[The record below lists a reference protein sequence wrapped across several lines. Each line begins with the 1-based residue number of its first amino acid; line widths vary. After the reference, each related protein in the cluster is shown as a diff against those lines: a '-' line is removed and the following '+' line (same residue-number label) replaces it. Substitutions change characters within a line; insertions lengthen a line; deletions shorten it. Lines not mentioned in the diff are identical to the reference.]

1 MRKFLFA
8 GLLILFAFA
17 VPVAGHAQT
26 VSPAAKAKVA
36 AILAQYPQGGP
47 GLQAAIA
54 TAVEAD
60 PSLSAAVVA
69 AGGTATVVQQQAM
82 GVGLS
87 QAETALA
94 ASGTPAG
101 QAGAQ
106 QIQQALA
113 GAPAGMLVAFA
124 GNDPTAGSSPNG
136 GAGGGGGTNPTPSS
150 TCVSGSAAGGRC

>member
-17 VPVAGHAQT
+17 VPAVGHAQT
-26 VSPAAKAKVA
+26 VSPEAQAKVA

-47 GLQAAIA
+47 GLQAAITA
-54 TAVEAD
+54 AVEAD

-69 AGGTATVVQQQAM
+69 AAGTATVVQQQAM

-87 QAETALA
+87 QAASALA

-106 QIQQALA
+106 EIQQALA
-113 GAPAGMLVAFA
+113 GAPAPMLVASVS
-124 GNDPTAGSSPNG
+124 DPTAGSSP
-136 GAGGGGGTNPTPSS
+136 GGGIGGGSNNSTPSS
-150 TCVSGSAAGGRC
+150 TCVSGSVAGAHC

>member
-17 VPVAGHAQT
+17 VPAVGHAQT
-26 VSPAAKAKVA
+26 VSPEAQAKVA

-47 GLQAAIA
+47 GLQAAITA
-54 TAVEAD
+54 AVEAD

-69 AGGTATVVQQQAM
+69 ASSTATVVQQQAM

-87 QAETALA
+87 QAASALA

-106 QIQQALA
+106 EIQQALA
-113 GAPAGMLVAFA
+113 GAPATMLVAFA
-124 GNDPTAGSSPNG
+124 GNDPTAGSSP
-136 GAGGGGGTNPTPSS
+136 GGGIGGGSNNSTPSS
-150 TCVSGSAAGGRC
+150 TCVSGSVAGAHC

>member
-17 VPVAGHAQT
+17 VPVAGQAQT
-26 VSPAAKAKVA
+26 VNPAAQAKVA
-36 AILAQYPQGGP
+36 AILAQYPNGGA

-54 TAVEAD
+54 GAVEAD
-60 PSLSAAVVA
+60 PSLAAAVVA
-69 AGGTATVVQQQAM
+69 ASNTASVVQQQAM

-87 QAETALA
+87 QAATALA

-113 GAPAGMLVAFA
+113 GAPAGILVAFA
-124 GNDPTAGSSPNG
+124 GNDPTGGSTPGG
-136 GAGGGGGTNPTPSS
+136 GAGGGGGSNPTPAG
-150 TCVSGSAAGGRC
+150 CVSGSAVNGGC